1 MLKKDKP
8 AATTE
13 AVYPAPLQPNRLDIK
28 LPDYGFMG
36 AVNESPK
43 VVPEAATEV
52 VATTSVNPIRTPN
65 VAKTPQAAVAT
76 TPKTNFDTGV
86 GRETD
91 ITSNIEQARTSNPN
105 SFKSRN
111 TFNQAFGYE
120 TADAAKK
127 ALLDKEFTK
136 YNAEDTANRAPIK
149 KKVTTPKTETVITTD
164 IFSQTQ
170 EQLDDT
176 KRKQLDTFKVD
187 DEKMAERDLS
197 STLGALKT
205 TNERLANLYGINADG
220 SVDENRPNSLAMT
233 AKKSLEDYKK
243 VQNDN
248 ADKFESARKSRVV
261 SQIYQKLASRRIDV
275 SKIPQEQLI
284 ALSDEVGAQAFSDIY
299 QAKTDTI
306 NRIQAKEDVTMNTL
320 NALKEKGTISE
331 NDYTNSVA
339 QVKSAFD
346 KTKQTINKNFANDL
360 FGLADKA
367 TARKETKSTTN
378 LNFLNALTDKVGL
391 PISSA
396 QKYVATILKK
406 LPNATPAQIQAEL
419 MANPAFVKEAN
430 DIIAQKQAFAA
441 QEAEL
446 KRAETLSKIEENKAQ
461 TARANR
467 PASSG

>member
-1 MLKKDKP
+1 M
-8 AATTE
+8 
-13 AVYPAPLQPNRLDIK
+13 
-28 LPDYGFMG
+28 
-36 AVNESPK
+36 
-43 VVPEAATEV
+43 
-52 VATTSVNPIRTPN
+52 
-65 VAKTPQAAVAT
+65 T
-76 TPKTNFDTGV
+76 TPKN
-86 GRETD
+86 
-91 ITSNIEQARTSNPN
+91 
-105 SFKSRN
+105 
-111 TFNQAFGYE
+111 
-120 TADAAKK
+120 
-127 ALLDKEFTK
+127 
-136 YNAEDTANRAPIK
+136 
-149 KKVTTPKTETVITTD
+149 ETVTTTD

-243 VQNDN
+243 VQNEN

-306 NRIQAKEDVTMNTL
+306 NRIQAKEDITMNTL

-396 QKYVATILKK
+396 QKYVSAILKK

-430 DIIAQKQAFAA
+430 DIIAQKKAFAV